1 MNVYDGSFS
10 VSGNG
15 MFFVKAVLSALILSV
30 LGGFNFV
37 SFFLLTLHGDER
49 MIIEQT
55 FGTNVYYEILIR
67 R

>member
-1 MNVYDGSFS
+1 MYVFMNVYDGSFS

-15 MFFVKAVLSALILSV
+15 MFSVKAVLSTLILSV

-55 FGTNVYYEILIR
+55 FGTNVY
-67 R
+67 

>member
-1 MNVYDGSFS
+1 MYVVMNVYDGSFS

-15 MFFVKAVLSALILSV
+15 MFFVKAVLSTLILSV

-49 MIIEQT
+49 MIIEQM
-55 FGTNVYYEILIR
+55 FGTNVY
-67 R
+67 

>member
-1 MNVYDGSFS
+1 MYVFMNVYDGSFS

-15 MFFVKAVLSALILSV
+15 MFFVKAVLSTLILSV

-49 MIIEQT
+49 MIIEQM
-55 FGTNVYYEILIR
+55 FETNVY
-67 R
+67 

>member
-1 MNVYDGSFS
+1 
-10 VSGNG
+10 
-15 MFFVKAVLSALILSV
+15 MFFVKAVLSVLILSV

-55 FGTNVYYEILIR
+55 FGTNVY
-67 R
+67 